1 MQQVR
6 ANRESTHE
14 TGARSGGGG
23 GPLIAVRSEL
33 STLLNDYTNSQRHR
47 MYL

>member
-14 TGARSGGGG
+14 TGARSGGG

>member
-14 TGARSGGGG
+14 TGTRAGG
-23 GPLIAVRSEL
+23 GPLIAVRTEL

-47 MYL
+47 M

>member
-14 TGARSGGGG
+14 TGTRSG